1 MPISTPPWPAT
12 SAAAARTTVS
22 ARRSNTPPR
31 GRDMSRGLLEARN
44 RRAPE
49 GLNRRTFLKLGV
61 SVGAAAGGGLLLG
74 FSLPAASQGE
84 APKGKSV
91 IGGDGVETPQGGVL
105 DPKAFV
111 QMDNTGKVTLAMPK
125 VEMAQAVYT
134 SIPMLIAE
142 ELEVP

>member
-22 ARRSNTPPR
+22 VRRSNTPPR
-31 GRDMSRGLLEARN
+31 GRDMSQGLLEAQN
-44 RRAPE
+44 RRVPE

-61 SVGAAAGGGLLLG
+61 SVGAAVGCGLMLG

-91 IGGDGVETPQGGVL
+91 IGGDANQAPQNGVFWPYPVL
-105 DPKAFV
+105 PIDAT
-111 QMDNTGKVTLAMPK
+111 DKVTP
-125 VEMAQAVYT
+125 VN
-134 SIPMLIAE
+134 PH
-142 ELEVP
+142 